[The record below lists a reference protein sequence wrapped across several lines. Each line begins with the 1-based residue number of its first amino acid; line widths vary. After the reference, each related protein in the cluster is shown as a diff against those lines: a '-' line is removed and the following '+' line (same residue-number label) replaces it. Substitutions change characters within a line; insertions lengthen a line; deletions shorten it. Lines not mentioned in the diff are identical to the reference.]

1 MTRFGLGL
9 LVITLLTGC
18 GVAKT
23 AVKVP
28 VKATKAVVTT
38 AL

>member
-1 MTRFGLGL
+1 MSLAL
-9 LVITLLTGC
+9 LLSAC

-28 VKATKAVVTT
+28 VKVTKGAAKTVF
-38 AL
+38 